1 MIPLFVDCS
10 GKRIVI
16 FGGGE
21 VASRKAAY
29 FSREADVLVASRSF
43 SPKISILP
51 VKKSLIDVKKASDD
65 EILKII
71 THAFL
76 VIGALPDP
84 ALNNRIGEI
93 SKKQQILFNNAEGVP
108 GDVIIP
114 SVTGGNNFQL
124 AISTKG
130 SSPAVSRF
138 IREQL
143 EMHYPALDEMVV
155 LQREM
160 RMQLK
165 QYVSSPAKRNAIL
178 REILHDPTVWEA
190 LQEHPEEVRQQLK
203 GRYLHDRT

>member
-10 GKRIVI
+10 GKRVVI
-16 FGGGE
+16 FGGGG

-29 FSREADVLVASRSF
+29 FSREADVLVVSRSF
-43 SPKISILP
+43 SPKISSLP
-51 VKKSLIDVKKASDD
+51 VKKALIDVQKASDD

-114 SVTGGNNFQL
+114 SVTGGSNFQL

-143 EMHYPALDEMVV
+143 ELHYPALDEMVI

-165 QYVSSPAKRNAIL
+165 QYVSSPSKRNAIL
-178 REILHDPTVWEA
+178 REILHDRAVWEA
-190 LQEHPEEVRQQLK
+190 LQENPEEVREQLR
-203 GRYLHDRT
+203 GRYLHD

>member
-29 FSREADVLVASRSF
+29 FSREADVLVVSRSF
-43 SPKISILP
+43 SPKITVLP
-51 VKKSLIDVKKASDD
+51 VRQALTDVKKASDE

-71 THAFL
+71 TNAFL
-76 VIGALPDP
+76 VIGTLPDP

-93 SKKQQILFNNAEGVP
+93 SKKRQILFNNAEGVP

-138 IREQL
+138 IREQIGA
-143 EMHYPALDEMVV
+143 ALSCS
-155 LQREM
+155 R
-160 RMQLK
+160 
-165 QYVSSPAKRNAIL
+165 
-178 REILHDPTVWEA
+178 
-190 LQEHPEEVRQQLK
+190 
-203 GRYLHDRT
+203 

>member
-10 GKRIVI
+10 GKHIVI

-21 VASRKAAY
+21 VASRKAAF
-29 FSREADVLVASRSF
+29 FSREADVLVVSRSF

-51 VKKSLIDVKKASDD
+51 VRQTPTDVKSASDD
-65 EILKII
+65 EIMKLIS
-71 THAFL
+71 HAFL

-93 SKKQQILFNNAEGVP
+93 CKKQQILFNNAEGVP

-143 EMHYPALDEMVV
+143 ELHYPALDEMVA

-165 QYVSSPAKRNAIL
+165 QYVSSPARRNAIL
-178 REILHDPTVWEA
+178 REILHDRTIWET
-190 LQEHPEEVRQQLK
+190 LQKNPEEARKELEV
-203 GRYLHDRT
+203 RYLHG